1 MIFECRKIIE
11 QKIGN
16 EKMPKKLDLKGIEIG
31 TVTEEERELVET
43 KRKAGNAE
51 FYRKLAFQIM
61 EIDEPEKTKIEL
73 GKLTLVQA
81 RSIVS
86 ELRRYL
92 DDDFQFKPVARE
104 KDNGSTFIGFVL
116 KKQKE

>member
-1 MIFECRKIIE
+1 
-11 QKIGN
+11 
-16 EKMPKKLDLKGIEIG
+16 MPKKLDLKGIEIG
-31 TVTEEERELVET
+31 KVSEEEEELIAT

-51 FYRKLAFQIM
+51 FYKNLAKQVM
-61 EIDEPEKTKIEL
+61 EMEEPEKTKVEL

-92 DDDFQFKPVARE
+92 DDFQFKPVARE

>member
-1 MIFECRKIIE
+1 
-11 QKIGN
+11 
-16 EKMPKKLDLKGIEIG
+16 MPKKLDLKGIEIG
-31 TVTEEERELVET
+31 KVSEEEEELIAT
-43 KRKAGNAE
+43 KRKAGNSE
-51 FYRKLAFQIM
+51 FYKNLAKQVM
-61 EIDEPEKTKIEL
+61 EMDEPEKTKIEL

>member
-1 MIFECRKIIE
+1 
-11 QKIGN
+11 
-16 EKMPKKLDLKGIEIG
+16 MPKKLNLENIEIG
-31 TVTEEERELVET
+31 EVNKEEEELIAT
-43 KRKAGNAE
+43 KRKAGNAM
-51 FYRKLAFQIM
+51 FYQNLAKQIM
-61 EIDEPEKTKIEL
+61 EMPEPDKTKIEL

-92 DDDFQFKPVARE
+92 DTGFEFKPVARE
-104 KDNGSTFIGFVL
+104 KDNGSTFIGFIP

>member
-1 MIFECRKIIE
+1 
-11 QKIGN
+11 
-16 EKMPKKLDLKGIEIG
+16 MPKKLDLKGIELTAIS
-31 TVTEEERELVET
+31 EEEKEIVET

-51 FYRKLAFQIM
+51 FYKNLAKQIM
-61 EIDEPEKTKIEL
+61 EMDEPEKTKVEL

>member
-1 MIFECRKIIE
+1 
-11 QKIGN
+11 
-16 EKMPKKLDLKGIEIG
+16 MPKKLDLKGIEIG
-31 TVTEEERELVET
+31 KVSEEEEELIAT

-51 FYRKLAFQIM
+51 FYKNLAKQIM
-61 EIDEPEKTKIEL
+61 EIEEPEKTKVEL